1 MKHSTT
7 YYFIQSVIEGNA
19 PEIVGHGKDEETGEI
34 FYKFLDK
41 KKAKDLI
48 VAEKKISPQYKYRL
62 VKEVSNFDFGE
73 WE

>member
-7 YYFIQSVIEGNA
+7 YHFVQRVIEGNA
-19 PEIVGHGKDEETGEI
+19 PEIVGHGEDKKTGEV

-41 KKAKDLI
+41 KRAKILME
-48 VAEKKISPQYKYRL
+48 AEKKVSPEYKYRL
-62 VKEVSNFDFGE
+62 VKEVNNFDLGQ